1 MLWTRASKRPACLTK
16 HLLPIP
22 YSRYFSLPP
31 SFILLTF
38 FCPHLALFTR
48 LSAPS
53 PLRMNMKHLPEFL
66 LVSECFLS
74 HCSHMASVL
83 YIRNWEDCYHP
94 LAEATMVMGA
104 VWVLQT
110 KKKSKRNTASPEE
123 RSSEILPPK
132 KKNFRKWKCQ
142 QNEYFCKSL
151 F

>member
-104 VWVLQT
+104 V
-110 KKKSKRNTASPEE
+110 
-123 RSSEILPPK
+123 
-132 KKNFRKWKCQ
+132 
-142 QNEYFCKSL
+142 
-151 F
+151 